1 MKFGSIFLA
10 NSLNFKYFMLFVVQS
25 KINHFLCIE
34 KNVYFSSGYLFR
46 PTRLG
51 KDFVLTPFVYTL
63 LENNLSIFLFYFMNI
78 YVGNLSYKVREN
90 DLQGVIEEYGQVES
104 CKIIKDRETGKS
116 KGFAFVEM
124 ADDAAATKA
133 IEELNGA
140 EFDGRTMVVKEAR
153 PRN

>member
-1 MKFGSIFLA
+1 MISFA
-10 NSLNFKYFMLFVVQS
+10 T
-25 KINHFLCIE
+25 E
-34 KNVYFSSGYLFR
+34 KKVYFSVRLFLTLLFKAR
-46 PTRLG
+46 
-51 KDFVLTPFVYTL
+51 FVLTPFVYTV
-63 LENNLSIFLFYFMNI
+63 LESQFYSIFYFYFMNI

-90 DLQGVIEEYGQVES
+90 DLQGVIEEYGAVES

-124 ADDAAATKA
+124 ADDAAAAKV

-140 EFDGRTMVVKEAR
+140 EFDGRSMVVKEAR

>member
-1 MKFGSIFLA
+1 MCL
-10 NSLNFKYFMLFVVQS
+10 
-25 KINHFLCIE
+25 KIKIINI
-34 KNVYFSSGYLFR
+34 
-46 PTRLG
+46 
-51 KDFVLTPFVYTL
+51 
-63 LENNLSIFLFYFMNI
+63 LFYFMNI

-90 DLQGVIEEYGQVES
+90 DLQGVMEEYGTVDS

-124 ADDAAATKA
+124 ADDAAATKV

-153 PRN
+153 PRA